1 MYKYALANWSYK
13 TALSFTSFFQVKHH
27 SIYQTVCV
35 IMDKCGNSYGA
46 KIVINSN
53 NSCLKY
59 TLQYKLDNDLFSFKT
74 FNTLSNL

>member
-1 MYKYALANWSYK
+1 MHWRIGHTRPLC
-13 TALSFTSFFQVKHH
+13 LLRVFFHVKHH

-35 IMDKCGNSYGA
+35 IMDKCWNSYGA

-59 TLQYKLDNDLFSFKT
+59 TLQYNLDNDLFSFKT